1 MSKHKNKNKNGS
13 ISLQNSSTDFL
24 DVTEKDTLNANEIQ
38 DPDITLHENQQALPF
53 DYRERNLANIIAVL
67 AAFFFVLGVG
77 YFAYK
82 YFINSDFG
90 FGKAANEANQITQ
103 EAAYT
108 VRTIED
114 DQMSNDQQNYP
125 EDIGEQDNDSYTNKL
140 SEEAKKANDSQAQF
154 TTKSEMNSEKGQYLV
169 WTANDYTKGDIGK
182 GTYKV
187 KDGDTLWEIAE
198 AVYGDGS
205 MWVNILAANTNSVDF
220 LANGQQALIYAGQT
234 ITIP

>member
-1 MSKHKNKNKNGS
+1 MLLALILLSFLGTNGPMLYFLHRLRHDRKPSVSHHMATSKRTN
-13 ISLQNSSTDFL
+13 L
-24 DVTEKDTLNANEIQ
+24 VY
-38 DPDITLHENQQALPF
+38 ALGH
-53 DYRERNLANIIAVL
+53 
-67 AAFFFVLGVG
+67 FVGGMAYL

-114 DQMSNDQQNYP
+114 DQMGNDQQNYP
-125 EDIGEQDNDSYTNKL
+125 ENMGEQNNDSYTNKL
-140 SEEAKKANDSQAQF
+140 NEEAKKANDSQAQF
-154 TTKSEMNSEKGQYLV
+154 STKSEMNSEKGQYLV

-205 MWVNILAANTNSVDF
+205 LWVNILAANTNSVDF